1 MDYGKM
7 IKILLLNHKF
17 IKIQIS
23 GDENDLID
31 LLTTVIDLLT
41 FKLNK

>member
-23 GDENDLID
+23 GDENDLKD
-31 LLTTVIDLLT
+31 LLITVIDL
-41 FKLNK
+41 